1 MQAND
6 KLKYRDEIIEAFKNG
21 NFLSKQLKKSDD
33 GAYDCVERCK
43 QVY

>member
-21 NFLSKQLKKSDD
+21 NFLSKDD